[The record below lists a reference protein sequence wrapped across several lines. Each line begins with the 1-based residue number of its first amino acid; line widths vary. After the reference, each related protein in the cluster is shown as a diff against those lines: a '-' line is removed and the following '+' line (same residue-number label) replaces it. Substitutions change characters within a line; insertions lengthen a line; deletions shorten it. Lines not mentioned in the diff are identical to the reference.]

1 MIRKIVIVL
10 LVLALLPFVLMFV
23 ASESGEVVVLSSLD
37 ADGKP
42 QETRLWVVD
51 LNGYQYLRAGDPAS
65 GWYARIRANGRVG
78 LQRGDTRAAYDAI
91 AEPGVRDTVN
101 DLVRAKYGLADQYIS
116 ALLGRDDATPI
127 RLEIYHEYPEDL
139 TEE

>member
-1 MIRKIVIVL
+1 MIRKIVIVV
-10 LVLALLPFVLMFV
+10 LVLAVLPFALMFV
-23 ASESGEVVVLSSLD
+23 ASESGEVVVLSALD

-51 LNGYQYLRAGDPAS
+51 LNGYQYLRAGDPTS

-78 LQRGDTRAAYDAI
+78 LQRGDTRAAYNAI
-91 AEPGVRDTVN
+91 AEPGIRDTVN

-139 TEE
+139 TAE

>member
-10 LVLALLPFVLMFV
+10 LALAALPFVLMFV

-65 GWYARIRANGRVG
+65 AWYARIRDNGRVG

-91 AEPGVRDTVN
+91 AEPGLRDAVN
-101 DLVRAKYGLADQYIS
+101 ALVREKYGIADQYIS

-139 TEE
+139 TTE